1 MNMKTF
7 GIAIFLVAIL
17 MLVAVLASLVPI
29 DAWFVRTVDLVR
41 EPMAYAAAILLVI
54 ALFVKASVRWA
65 TVLSLGLVIVINVWR
80 IWPYSALADTQLPLA
95 DAAPRADGQ
104 CFTAL
109 AANVKVKNT
118 QYAMLADQL
127 RRYDPDVLF
136 LMETDAKWIEELEPV
151 ISRYSHVQRHPQ
163 PEAFG
168 LVFATRL
175 PVLKSNVIENTHRD
189 TPTLY
194 ATLQPE
200 GSQPVEFIG
209 LHPKPPLP
217 GWDTEE
223 RDENIVNAGV
233 QTPDRLPDAFVMGDF
248 NDVPWSSTTEKFR
261 ETGDWRDPRIGRGT
275 YPTFPSDY
283 KIVGWPLDQLML
295 TGDLDLVSF
304 EVLPDNGSDHRAMLA
319 HLCAS
324 S

>member
-1 MNMKTF
+1 MKTF
-7 GIAIFLVAIL
+7 GIALFVVAIL
-17 MLVAVLASLVPI
+17 MLVAVLVSLAPT

-41 EPMAYAAAILLVI
+41 EPMAYLAAVLLVV
-54 ALFVKASVRWA
+54 ALFIKASVRWA
-65 TVLSLGLVIVINVWR
+65 TVAALGLVIVINVWR
-80 IWPYSALADTQLPLA
+80 IWPYSGLAATQLSLA

-109 AANVKVKNT
+109 SANVKLKNE
-118 QYAMLADQL
+118 QYSMMADQL

-136 LMETDAKWIEELEPV
+136 LMETDEKWIEKLEPV
-151 ISRYSHVQRHPQ
+151 LARYGHVHRHPQ

-168 LVFATRL
+168 LVFASKL
-175 PVLKSNVIENTHRD
+175 PVLKSNVVENTHRD

-194 ATLQPE
+194 ATLKPD

-217 GWDTEE
+217 GWSTQE
-223 RDENIVNAGV
+223 RDENIVSAGV

-261 ETGDWRDPRIGRGT
+261 KIGDWRDPRIGRGS

-283 KIVGWPLDQLML
+283 RIVGWPLDQLML
-295 TGDLDLVSF
+295 KGALDLVSF

>member
-1 MNMKTF
+1 MMKIF
-7 GIAIFLVAIL
+7 GKALFVVAIL
-17 MLVAVLASLVPI
+17 MLIAVLVSLIPT

-41 EPMAYAAAILLVI
+41 EPMAYLAAILLVI
-54 ALFVKASVRWA
+54 ALFIKASVRWA

-80 IWPYSALADTQLPLA
+80 IWPYSGLAATQLSLADS
-95 DAAPRADGQ
+95 APRAEGQ

-109 AANVKVKNT
+109 SANVKVKNE

-136 LMETDAKWIEELEPV
+136 LMETDAEWIEQLEPV
-151 ISRYSHVQRHPQ
+151 ISQYSHVQRHPQ

-175 PVLKSNVIENTHRD
+175 PVLKSNVVENTYRD

-233 QTPDRLPDAFVMGDF
+233 QTPDRLPDALVMGDF

-261 ETGDWRDPRIGRGT
+261 ETGNWRDPRIGRGT

-283 KIVGWPLDQLML
+283 RIVGWPLDQLML
-295 TGDLDLVSF
+295 KGDLDLVSF

-319 HLCAS
+319 HLCANS
-324 S
+324 

>member
-1 MNMKTF
+1 MMKIF
-7 GIAIFLVAIL
+7 GKALFVVAIL
-17 MLVAVLASLVPI
+17 MLIAVLVSLIPT

-41 EPMAYAAAILLVI
+41 EPMAYLAAILLVI
-54 ALFVKASVRWA
+54 ALFIKASVRWA

-80 IWPYSALADTQLPLA
+80 IWPYSGLAATQLSLADS
-95 DAAPRADGQ
+95 APRAEGQ

-109 AANVKVKNT
+109 SANVKVKNE

-136 LMETDAKWIEELEPV
+136 LMETDAEWIEQLEPV
-151 ISRYSHVQRHPQ
+151 ISQYSHVQRHPQ

-175 PVLKSNVIENTHRD
+175 PVLKSNVVENTYRD

-261 ETGDWRDPRIGRGT
+261 ETGNWRDPRIGRGT

-283 KIVGWPLDQLML
+283 RIVGWPLDQLML
-295 TGDLDLVSF
+295 KGDLDLVSF

-319 HLCAS
+319 HLCANS
-324 S
+324 